1 MKTKHLLFIT
11 GLATLMAACGG
22 NVEKQNNTNTESSE
36 NSTETDYS
44 QMQLVSLS
52 KFNIPAE
59 VYIPNESK
67 GKAMINESP
76 SGGVE
81 IKVGDR
87 FGIEVVPFGLTKE
100 EVKAELDND
109 LVYSIE
115 YIEEDDKSMLYKKSI
130 KDSDIEAE
138 FHFFLEKDINGEI
151 YEVKSINEMEFKESA
166 AKEMLKSARS
176 LQAKSTS

>member
-1 MKTKHLLFIT
+1 MKTKHLFFIA

-22 NVEKQNNTNTESSE
+22 NAEKQSKAKDNTE
-36 NSTETDYS
+36 NSTEADYS
-44 QMQLVSLS
+44 KMQLLSLS
-52 KFNIPAE
+52 EYNIPAE
-59 VYIPNESK
+59 IYIPDESK
-67 GKAMINESP
+67 GQALINESP
-76 SGGVE
+76 TGGVE

-87 FGIEVVPFGLTKE
+87 FGIEIVPFGLSKE
-100 EVKAELDND
+100 AIKEELDND

-115 YIEEDDKSMLYKKSI
+115 YLEEDDQSILYKKSI

-138 FHFFLEKDINGEI
+138 FHIFLENEINGEI

-176 LQAKSTS
+176 FQAKASS